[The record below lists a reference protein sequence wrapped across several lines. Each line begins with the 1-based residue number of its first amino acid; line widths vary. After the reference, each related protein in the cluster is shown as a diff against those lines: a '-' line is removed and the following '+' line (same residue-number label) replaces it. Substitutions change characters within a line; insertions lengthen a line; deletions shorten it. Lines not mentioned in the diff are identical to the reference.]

1 MRRKKRKQIQYIKK
15 RKQTEN
21 GKTPGSKQPVVKS
34 ICGSLTMRRR
44 VASVSSYIVECTT
57 FKLEGIRYQERST
70 LHEHCIKIAQAKK
83 GPSQTDGAR
92 LEKLLMQQQREY
104 DSSKQQMSLLR
115 RQGRTRLWI
124 SFFKGMGAW
133 NQFITSVCVF
143 IWQSFHLP
151 LKGKK
156 MKQSWL
162 PAFWKKRKIK
172 NTNG

>member
-1 MRRKKRKQIQYIKK
+1 MKK

-21 GKTPGSKQPVVKS
+21 DKTPGSEQLVVKS

-143 IWQSFHLP
+143 IWYSFDFFLM
-151 LKGKK
+151 GKK
-156 MKQSWL
+156 NSETEL
-162 PAFWKKRKIK
+162 TAYVLKKRDQKHTK
-172 NTNG
+172 G